1 MIINLIIIVNI
12 KKIIKKI
19 ITVIVK
25 TDMKIILIQIIM

>member
-25 TDMKIILIQIIM
+25 TDMKIILIQIII